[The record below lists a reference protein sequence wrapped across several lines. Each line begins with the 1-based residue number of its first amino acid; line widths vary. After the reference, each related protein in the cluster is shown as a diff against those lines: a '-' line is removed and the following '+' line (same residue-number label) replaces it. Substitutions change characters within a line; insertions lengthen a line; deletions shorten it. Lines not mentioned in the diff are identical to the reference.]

1 MSILNSLKSLL
12 ITEFSPLLVLHQQIY
27 LLILKISF
35 NNYYPDFVTATILE
49 WKPLLKPDK
58 FKDIIINSVEFLT
71 ANNRVAVYGFVIMNN
86 HIHLIWQ
93 ISDAY
98 KPHEVQQSFMKYT
111 AQIILKELRNNHT
124 KVLEMMRVDAK
135 DRKYQVWER
144 NALSISLFNRNV
156 FLQKLDYIHYNPVR
170 AGLCV
175 LPEEYKYSSASF
187 YYSGDKRWNFLTHYE
202 G

>member
-1 MSILNSLKSLL
+1 VLCCNYKTQASFNA
-12 ITEFSPLLVLHQQIY
+12 FAFVGVLHQQTY
-27 LLILKISF
+27 LLILKMSF
-35 NNYYPDFVTATILE
+35 NNYYPDFFTATILE

-170 AGLCV
+170 ASLCA